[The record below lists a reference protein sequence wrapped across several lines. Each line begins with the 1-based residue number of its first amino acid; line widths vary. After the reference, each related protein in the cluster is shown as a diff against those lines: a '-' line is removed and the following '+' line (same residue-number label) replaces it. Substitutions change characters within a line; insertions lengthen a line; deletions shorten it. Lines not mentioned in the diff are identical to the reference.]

1 MKTVIKMSNGGVA
14 IMTLIGNA
22 NETEAVNK
30 WKSVNPDLYVS
41 HRQMPDDSIPADR
54 TLRHLWSDTTLTPVI
69 DIAPESNSRLAAEAR
84 DRRNDLLTAT
94 DWAASSD
101 VTMSAAMTSYRQ
113 ALRDITDQQGFP
125 TNIIWPTRS

>member
-41 HRQMPDDSIPADR
+41 HRQMSDDSIPADR

-69 DIAPESNSRLAAEAR
+69 DIAPESNGRRR
-84 DRRNDLLTAT
+84 DGPHMDPRG
-94 DWAASSD
+94 
-101 VTMSAAMTSYRQ
+101 Q
-113 ALRDITDQQGFP
+113 IH
-125 TNIIWPTRS
+125 